1 MARELTREEKRAIRA
16 LVTKWCANYDRE
28 CGCLPLDCECY
39 MLGKCWTGA
48 LCRYFREAVLPLDP
62 ALEAALLTEGPRPDF
77 KICPICGGPVAP
89 DRRQAYPKLL
99 FRYRPVSTK
108 SLEALRT
115 NKLYFSSANYYDDP
129 FDTFLHI
136 DIEAIRKEYLSAFQ
150 TPEST
155 EAVVDGVKSLLGN
168 ILSEEQAAQFTVE
181 NVTNALSHGLTESF
195 LNAALSLRDEVKK
208 DTWSVCFSENGFN
221 EVLWLK
227 YADQHRGFVQIYDL
241 ENNDNFLCGK
251 QEKCA
256 NCGIKNYGTPLYPIY
271 YSDTPYDATK
281 FAKFVMLRKIAETT
295 ATQIPPE
302 LYAGMGSALWEQERT
317 TLIKKECHKYDEE
330 WRMITGCIMK
340 PPVMMEWIPS
350 GIILGLR
357 MGVAEE
363 NLVVSMAKEA
373 GIKNIY
379 KSYINAQNKL
389 DAYPLKL

>member
-1 MARELTREEKRAIRA
+1 MTI
-16 LVTKWCANYDRE
+16 
-28 CGCLPLDCECY
+28 
-39 MLGKCWTGA
+39 LGKKQMSEEDIKLNYITPVILNGWKGHITM
-48 LCRYFREAVLPLDP
+48 E
-62 ALEAALLTEGPRPDF
+62 T
-77 KICPICGGPVAP
+77 KITDGRINISGNIVA
-89 DRRQAYPKLL
+89 R
-99 FRYRPVSTK
+99 SK
-108 SLEALRT
+108 SKFAD
-115 NKLYFSSANYYDDP
+115 Y
-129 FDTFLHI
+129 
-136 DIEAIRKEYLSAFQ
+136 
-150 TPEST
+150 
-155 EAVVDGVKSLLGN
+155 KSLLGN

>member
-1 MARELTREEKRAIRA
+1 MEVLIGILKEVVPFIKD
-16 LVTKWCANYDRE
+16 W
-28 CGCLPLDCECY
+28 
-39 MLGKCWTGA
+39 GA
-48 LCRYFREAVLPLDP
+48 LIIAGISLLVAIISLFKSSKAQRLQNKVNELELKIKQNELDKIAKEKEDSVL
-62 ALEAALLTEGPRPDF
+62 A
-77 KICPICGGPVAP
+77 C
-89 DRRQAYPKLL
+89 
-99 FRYRPVSTK
+99 
-108 SLEALRT
+108 
-115 NKLYFSSANYYDDP
+115 
-129 FDTFLHI
+129 
-136 DIEAIRKEYLSAFQ
+136 
-150 TPEST
+150 
-155 EAVVDGVKSLLGN
+155 VKSLLGN

-357 MGVAEE
+357 MDVAEE

>member
-1 MARELTREEKRAIRA
+1 MKLKRIR
-16 LVTKWCANYDRE
+16 
-28 CGCLPLDCECY
+28 G
-39 MLGKCWTGA
+39 
-48 LCRYFREAVLPLDP
+48 
-62 ALEAALLTEGPRPDF
+62 
-77 KICPICGGPVAP
+77 
-89 DRRQAYPKLL
+89 
-99 FRYRPVSTK
+99 
-108 SLEALRT
+108 
-115 NKLYFSSANYYDDP
+115 
-129 FDTFLHI
+129 
-136 DIEAIRKEYLSAFQ
+136 
-150 TPEST
+150 
-155 EAVVDGVKSLLGN
+155 
-168 ILSEEQAAQFTVE
+168 QF
-181 NVTNALSHGLTESF
+181 G
-195 LNAALSLRDEVKK
+195 
-208 DTWSVCFSENGFN
+208 FSENGFN

-281 FAKFVMLRKIAETT
+281 FAKFVMLRKIVETT